1 MINRTP
7 HSTVGRTLLAG
18 AVATVLLAA
27 CAAAPVAP
35 DGAAA
40 VRARLTQ
47 LQADPNLATLAPAAI
62 NDADAAVRIA
72 EKPEADRSVG
82 EHRVYIADRKVE
94 IARAQAQAR
103 FAEDQRAELTVQ
115 RDTARLESRTREV
128 DVAKGQ
134 VADAQQETAEL
145 QRQIDALKAR
155 VTERGLVLTLGDVLF
170 ANDSSELKAGST
182 SNLNELVA
190 FLARYP
196 SRTVMIEGHTDNVG
210 SADANVGLSQRRA
223 ESVRSYLVSQGI
235 DASRLNSMGAGE
247 SVPVADNESAAGRQ
261 QNRRVEVI
269 ISNPVLAAS

>member
-1 MINRTP
+1 MINRTR

-128 DVAKGQ
+128 DVARGQ
-134 VADAQQETAEL
+134 SPTRSRRPRNCSD
-145 QRQIDALKAR
+145 R
-155 VTERGLVLTLGDVLF
+155 
-170 ANDSSELKAGST
+170 ST
-182 SNLNELVA
+182 RSRPRSPSA
-190 FLARYP
+190 AWCSRSATCF
-196 SRTVMIEGHTDNVG
+196 SRT
-210 SADANVGLSQRRA
+210 
-223 ESVRSYLVSQGI
+223 
-235 DASRLNSMGAGE
+235 
-247 SVPVADNESAAGRQ
+247 AAR
-261 QNRRVEVI
+261 I
-269 ISNPVLAAS
+269 